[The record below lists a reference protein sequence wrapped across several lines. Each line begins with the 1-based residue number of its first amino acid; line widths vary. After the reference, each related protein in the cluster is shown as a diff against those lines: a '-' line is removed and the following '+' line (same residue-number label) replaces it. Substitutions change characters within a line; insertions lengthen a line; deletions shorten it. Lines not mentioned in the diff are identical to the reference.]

1 MIFISDPDVWGQL
14 DPSDLWIYDKL
25 ILAKKL
31 GHQAGPAGVPVPVP
45 NFYIVRPIT
54 NLRMMSRGAGKLWLT
69 PSTSDQVPDG
79 YFWSECFEGRHIS
92 IDYNYGKQTLAV
104 EGFRNSDRLDRFCLW
119 KKIDYPYSLPAC
131 LVSISQKYEWLNI
144 EMIGDNIIEV
154 HKRYNDD
161 FANHSGS
168 VVIPVWKDENID
180 KPSNASWYPSVC
192 GDRIGFWVI

>member
-1 MIFISDPDVWGQL
+1 
-14 DPSDLWIYDKL
+14 
-25 ILAKKL
+25 
-31 GHQAGPAGVPVPVP
+31 
-45 NFYIVRPIT
+45 
-54 NLRMMSRGAGKLWLT
+54 
-69 PSTSDQVPDG
+69 
-79 YFWSECFEGRHIS
+79 FWSECFEGRHIS

-154 HKRYNDD
+154 HTRYNDD